1 MKIFHSM
8 TDVEQREW
16 QLWAMALGLII
27 ILGSITAM
35 TYFFL
40 FGDTYQSSIFTR
52 TMANR
57 AVAGVYILIILFC
70 VYIVHTRIVVGKMKW
85 QLKAQATRDGLT
97 DLLNRTYLT
106 DQFEDA
112 IVRAERNG
120 TVLGVLLC
128 DLDRFSAV
136 NDLRGYQAGDEILKA
151 VARGICES
159 SRGTDIVSRWGGDEI
174 VVVLTN
180 TTREGVIV
188 AADRMIKAVS
198 KVGQSALVDLDMS
211 VGIALYPDHGKTADE
226 LLKMADRALFI
237 SKNGGG
243 KIHVGEEEY
252 ALDENAVKIVFQAVV
267 DVQSKH
273 ILGYEALGRDPKGKL
288 GIIEIFKRYEAV
300 GQLTEL
306 KCLCFKRTLE
316 VTRDVNLQRVFINV
330 DFNMLKMLEGLTK
343 PPDTDVILEIS
354 ELEALYDVESYLKIA
369 NKWRAAG
376 FKLAIDDFG
385 AGFISLPFI
394 AELVPDY
401 IKIDR
406 KTILQAV
413 SSPQFRGF
421 LKDMIQALRN
431 YASEGII
438 AEGIEK
444 ENELQIVKDMGIS
457 LIQGFLL
464 GRPHELK

>member
-1 MKIFHSM
+1 MKISHTI
-8 TDVEQREW
+8 TDVERREW

-27 ILGSITAM
+27 ILGSITAG
-35 TYFFL
+35 TYFYL
-40 FGDTYQSSIFTR
+40 FGDTYQSSIFSR

-57 AVAGVYILIILFC
+57 ALGGLYILIILFC
-70 VYIVHTRIVVGKMKW
+70 AYVVHTRIVVRKMKG
-85 QLKAQATRDGLT
+85 QMDAQAIRDSLT
-97 DLLNRTYLT
+97 DLYNRPYFKE
-106 DQFEDA
+106 QFEEELK
-112 IVRAERNG
+112 RAERNE
-120 TVLGVLLC
+120 TVLGVVLC
-128 DLDRFSAV
+128 DLDHFSAV
-136 NDLRGYQAGDEILKA
+136 NDLRGYQAGDEILKS

-174 VVVLTN
+174 AIVLTN
-180 TTREGVIV
+180 STREGIIV
-188 AADRMIKAVS
+188 AADRMRKAVS
-198 KVGQSALVDLDMS
+198 KVGQSAHVDLEIS
-211 VGIALYPDHGKTADE
+211 AGIALYPDHGKTADK

-237 SKNGGG
+237 AKKGGG

-252 ALDENAVKIVFQAVV
+252 VLDENAVKIVFQAIV

-273 ILGYEALGRDPKGKL
+273 VIGYEALGRDPKGKL
-288 GIIEIFKRYEAV
+288 GILEIFKRYEAV
-300 GQLTEL
+300 GQLAEL
-306 KCLCFKRTLE
+306 KCLCFMRTLDVSRE
-316 VTRDVNLQRVFINV
+316 VNLQRVFINV
-330 DFNMLKMLEGLTK
+330 DFNMLKMLEGISK
-343 PPDTDVILEIS
+343 PPDTDIILEIS
-354 ELEALYDVESYLKIA
+354 ELEALYDVDNYLKIA

-394 AELVPDY
+394 AELIPDY

-413 SSPQFRGF
+413 SSSQFRGF
-421 LKDMIQALRN
+421 LKDMVQALRN

-438 AEGIEK
+438 AEGVEK
-444 ENELQIVKDMGIS
+444 ENELQIVSDLGIN

>member
-1 MKIFHSM
+1 MKIFHSL
-8 TDVEQREW
+8 TDVERREW
-16 QLWAMALGLII
+16 QLWSMALGLII
-27 ILGSITAM
+27 ILGSITAL

-40 FGDTYQSSIFTR
+40 FGDTFQNSIFPR

-57 AVAGVYILIILFC
+57 AIGGVYVLIILFC
-70 VYIVHTRIVVGKMKW
+70 AYVVHTRLVVGKMKG
-85 QLKAQATRDGLT
+85 LLEAQATRDSLT
-97 DLLNRTYLT
+97 DLYNRPYLKE
-106 DQFEDA
+106 QFEEE
-112 IVRAERNG
+112 IVRAERDE
-120 TVLGVLLC
+120 TVIGVLLC

-136 NDLRGYQAGDEILKA
+136 NDLRGYQAGDDILRA

-159 SRGTDIVSRWGGDEI
+159 SRGTDLVSRWGGDEI

-188 AADRMIKAVS
+188 AADRMIKAVGRI
-198 KVGQSALVDLDMS
+198 GQGVQVDLQMS
-211 VGIALYPDHGKTADE
+211 IGVALYPDHGKTADE

-237 SKNGGG
+237 AKNGGG

-252 ALDENAVKIVFQAVV
+252 LLDENAVKIVFQAIV

-273 ILGYEALGRDPKGKL
+273 ILGYEALGRDPKGRL

-306 KCLCFKRTLE
+306 KCLCFKRTLD
-316 VTRDVNLQRVFINV
+316 VTREVNLQRVFINV
-330 DFNMLKMLEGLTK
+330 DFNMLKRLEGIAK

-354 ELEALYDVESYLKIA
+354 ELEALYDVDNYLKIA

-431 YASEGII
+431 YAAEGII

-444 ENELQIVKDMGIS
+444 ENELQIVTDSGIN